1 MFEVYIYECF
11 CTDDICKISFLKV
24 SVAQAAIDKFY
35 FQNIF
40 SSKAKAQKKKTTIFE
55 VVSC

>member
-40 SSKAKAQKKKTTIFE
+40 SSKAKAQKKKT
-55 VVSC
+55 